1 MTTYRFAE
9 MPSNEA
15 VASLTTLVVSAWFL
29 MAGAAMLGE
38 PSVEQQTRAL
48 AAKTPTVT
56 VRQLSA
62 TEHVQPDVR
71 FTVEVAAR
79 RLPARVS

>member
-1 MTTYRFAE
+1 MTNYRFAE

-15 VASLTTLVVSAWFL
+15 VASLTTFVVSAWFL
-29 MAGAAMLGE
+29 VAGAALLTE
-38 PSVEQQTRAL
+38 PSVGQQARAL

-62 TEHVQPDVR
+62 RENVQPDVR

-79 RLPARVS
+79 RTPGRVS